1 MTDTPTLLIIEDDPD
16 NARSVTEAAADAGF
30 KTACSATGVAG
41 VDLFRQHTPDVVLS
55 DLVLP
60 DIDGLEV
67 LARLRKFDASVP
79 VIIMTAYGSVESGVR
94 AMREGAYDYVT
105 KPLDLEDI
113 QSKLRRAY
121 ETSRLRRQVDKLSQS
136 VRDKFAA
143 TSIVAESAGMKS
155 VISQI
160 EALADTAATILI
172 CGDSGTGKELVARA
186 LHVDSKRAQGP
197 FVAVNCGAFAES
209 LLESELFG
217 HEKGSFTGAT
227 GIHKGAFERA
237 DGGTLFLDEIGDA
250 PTPVQVKL
258 LRALEEKEICRVG
271 GKEAIKISVRLV
283 SATNKNL
290 EAMVAAGTFREDL
303 LYRLNVV
310 TIRVPPLRS
319 RKEDIRPLTDR
330 FIARSAA
337 ENSKHITAVRPDFY
351 AALEAYDW
359 PGNVRQ
365 LRNIVESA
373 VLLSP
378 GGVLSS
384 ESVNVPGGPARP
396 AAEAAAAAGSPA
408 ALSVPGNMT
417 LEQIERAVL
426 ESRLQRNEGNRTLTA
441 DQLGLSR
448 RTIQRKI
455 KEHHLPF

>member
-1 MTDTPTLLIIEDDPD
+1 MNDTPTLLIIEDDPD
-16 NARSVTEAAADAGF
+16 NARSVMEAAADAGF
-30 KTACSATGVAG
+30 KTVCAAAGVAG
-41 VDLFRQHTPDVVLS
+41 VSLFRQQVPDVVLS

-67 LARLRKFDASVP
+67 LSRLRKLDAAVP

-94 AMREGAYDYVT
+94 AMHEGAYDYVT
-105 KPLDLEDI
+105 KPLDLDDI

-121 ETSRLRRQVDKLSQS
+121 EASRLRRQVDKLSQS
-136 VRDKFAA
+136 VRERFAS
-143 TSIVAESAGMKS
+143 TSIIAESPGMKA

-160 EALADTAATILI
+160 EALADSGATVLVT
-172 CGDSGTGKELVARA
+172 GESGTGKELVARA

-197 FVAVNCGAFAES
+197 FVAVNCGAFAET

-217 HEKGSFTGAT
+217 HEKGAFTGAA

-250 PTPVQVKL
+250 PTSVQVKL
-258 LRALEEKEICRVG
+258 LRALEEREICRVG
-271 GKEAIKISVRLV
+271 GKEVIKINVRLV

-310 TIRVPPLRS
+310 TLRVPPLRS
-319 RKEDIRPLTDR
+319 RKEDIRHMADR
-330 FIARSAA
+330 FIARAA
-337 ENSKHITAVRPDFY
+337 SENGKHITTVRPDFY
-351 AALEAYDW
+351 TALDAYDW

-384 ESVNVPGGPARP
+384 ESVSLPGGPPRP
-396 AAEAAAAAGSPA
+396 AAAASTG
-408 ALSVPGNMT
+408 ALSIPEGMT
-417 LEQIERAVL
+417 LDQLERAVL
-426 ESRLQRNEGNRTLTA
+426 ENRLQQNSGNRTLTA

-455 KEHHLPF
+455 KEHNLPF

>member
-1 MTDTPTLLIIEDDPD
+1 MSDTPTLLIVEDDPD
-16 NARSVTEAAADAGF
+16 NARSVAEAAADAGF
-30 KTACSATGVAG
+30 KTVGAATGTAG
-41 VDLFRQHTPDVVLS
+41 VELFRQQVPDVVLS

-67 LARLRKFDASVP
+67 LARLKKLDASIP

-94 AMREGAYDYVT
+94 AMHEGAYDYVT
-105 KPLDLEDI
+105 KPLDLDDI

-136 VRDKFAA
+136 VRERFAS
-143 TSIVAESAGMKS
+143 TSIIAESPGMKA

-160 EALADTAATILI
+160 EALADTAATVLVA
-172 CGDSGTGKELVARA
+172 GESGTGKELVARA

-197 FVAVNCGAFAES
+197 FVAVNCGAFVET

-217 HEKGSFTGAT
+217 HEKGAFTGAA

-258 LRALEEKEICRVG
+258 LRALEEREIVRVG
-271 GKEAIKISVRLV
+271 GKESIKVNVRLV

-319 RKEDIRPLTDR
+319 RKEDIRHMTDR
-330 FIARSAA
+330 FIARAA
-337 ENSKHITAVRPDFY
+337 TENGKHITTVRPDFY

-378 GGVLSS
+378 SGVLSAD
-384 ESVNVPGGPARP
+384 SVALPGGVARSP
-396 AAEAAAAAGSPA
+396 STAAAG
-408 ALSVPGNMT
+408 ALAIPDGMT
-417 LEQIERAVL
+417 LEQLERAVL
-426 ESRLQRNEGNRTLTA
+426 EARLQQNAGNRTLTA

-455 KEHHLPF
+455 KEHNLPY

>member
-1 MTDTPTLLIIEDDPD
+1 MNPTPTLLIIEDDPD
-16 NARSVTEAAADAGF
+16 NARSVKEAAEDAGF
-30 KTACSATGVAG
+30 TTVCAATGTAG
-41 VDLFRQHTPDVVLS
+41 VNAFLHQVPDLVLS

-67 LARLRKFDASVP
+67 LARLRKLDAAVP

-94 AMREGAYDYVT
+94 AMHEGAYDYVT
-105 KPLDLEDI
+105 KPLDLDDI

-121 ETSRLRRQVDKLSQS
+121 ETSRLRRQVDKLSQT
-136 VRDKFAA
+136 VRERFASSA
-143 TSIVAESAGMKS
+143 IIAESPGMKA

-160 EALADTAATILI
+160 EALADTSATILV
-172 CGDSGTGKELVARA
+172 CGESGTGKELVARA
-186 LHVDSKRAQGP
+186 LHVDSKRAGGP
-197 FVAVNCGAFAES
+197 FVAVNCGAFAEN

-227 GIHKGAFERA
+227 GTHKGAFERA

-258 LRALEEKEICRVG
+258 LRALEEKEVRRVG
-271 GKEAIKISVRLV
+271 GREVFKVNVRLV

-290 EAMVAAGTFREDL
+290 EAMVKEGTFREDL
-303 LYRLNVV
+303 FYRLNVV
-310 TIRVPPLRS
+310 TLRVPPLRS
-319 RKEDIRPLTDR
+319 RKEDIRHMTDR
-330 FIARSAA
+330 FIARTAS
-337 ENSKHITAVRPDFY
+337 ENNKHITAVRPDFY

-365 LRNIVESA
+365 LRNMVETA

-378 GGVLSS
+378 GGVLAAD
-384 ESVNVPGGPARP
+384 SVTLP
-396 AAEAAAAAGSPA
+396 GSPA
-408 ALSVPGNMT
+408 RATAAVAPGVFSLPSGMT
-417 LEQIERAVL
+417 LDQLERAVL
-426 ESRLQRNEGNRTLTA
+426 ETKLQQNAGNRTLTA

-455 KEHHLPF
+455 KEHNLPF

>member
-1 MTDTPTLLIIEDDPD
+1 MNESPTLLIIEDDPD
-16 NARSVTEAAADAGF
+16 NARSVKEAADDAGF
-30 KTACSATGVAG
+30 KTLCAATGAAG
-41 VDLFRQHTPDVVLS
+41 VELFRQQVPDLVLS

-67 LARLRKFDASVP
+67 LARLRKLDAAVP

-94 AMREGAYDYVT
+94 AMHEGAYDYVT
-105 KPLDLEDI
+105 KPLDLDDI
-113 QSKLRRAY
+113 QSKLRRAC
-121 ETSRLRRQVDKLSQS
+121 EASRLRRQVDKLSQS
-136 VRDKFAA
+136 VRERFAA
-143 TSIVAESAGMKS
+143 TAIIAESPGMKS
-155 VISQI
+155 VITQI
-160 EALADTAATILI
+160 EALADTAATVLV
-172 CGDSGTGKELVARA
+172 CGESGTGKELVARA

-197 FVAVNCGAFAES
+197 FVAVNCGAFVET

-217 HEKGSFTGAT
+217 HEKGAFTGAA
-227 GIHKGAFERA
+227 GVHKGAFERA

-250 PTPVQVKL
+250 PPSVQVKL
-258 LRALEEKEICRVG
+258 LRALEEREIRRVG
-271 GKEAIKISVRLV
+271 GRDVIKVNVRLV
-283 SATNKNL
+283 SATNKDL
-290 EAMVAAGTFREDL
+290 DAMVREGKFREDL

-319 RKEDIRPLTDR
+319 RKEDIRHMADR
-330 FIARSAA
+330 FIARAA
-337 ENSKHITAVRPDFY
+337 ADNGKHITTVRPDFY

-378 GGVLSS
+378 GGVLSA
-384 ESVNVPGGPARP
+384 ESLALPGSARP
-396 AAEAAAAAGSPA
+396 IPAAAGELA
-408 ALSVPGNMT
+408 VPESMT

-426 ESRLQRNEGNRTLTA
+426 ENRLRQNAGNRTLTA

>member
-1 MTDTPTLLIIEDDPD
+1 MSEKPTLLVIEDDPD
-16 NARSVTEAAADAGF
+16 NARSVTEAASDAGF
-30 KTACSATGVAG
+30 DAACAGTGLAG
-41 VDLFRQHTPDVVLS
+41 LNLFRQRVPDVVLS

-60 DIDGLEV
+60 DIDGLDV
-67 LARLRKFDASVP
+67 LGRIRKLDASVP

-105 KPLDLEDI
+105 KPLDLDDI

-121 ETSRLRRQVDKLSQS
+121 ETSRLRRQVDRLSQS
-136 VRDKFAA
+136 VRERFA
-143 TSIVAESAGMKS
+143 TSAIVAESPGMKT

-160 EALADTAATILI
+160 EALADTAATVLI
-172 CGDSGTGKELVARA
+172 SGESGTGKELVARA
-186 LHVDSKRAQGP
+186 LHVDSKRAAGP
-197 FVAVNCGAFAES
+197 FVAVNCGAFVES

-217 HEKGSFTGAT
+217 HEKGAFTGAT
-227 GIHKGAFERA
+227 GTHKGAFERA

-250 PTPVQVKL
+250 PLPVQVKL
-258 LRALEEKEICRVG
+258 LRALEEREVRRVG
-271 GKEAIKISVRLV
+271 GRDVIKVNVRLV
-283 SATNKNL
+283 SATNKDLN
-290 EAMVAAGTFREDL
+290 AMVREGTFREDL

-310 TIRVPPLRS
+310 TLRVPPLRS
-319 RKEDIRPLTDR
+319 RKEDVRPLTDR
-330 FIARSAA
+330 FIARSASDNGKA
-337 ENSKHITAVRPDFY
+337 IAAVRPDFY

-365 LRNIVESA
+365 LRNMVESA

-378 GGVLSS
+378 GGVLS
-384 ESVNVPGGPARP
+384 GD
-396 AAEAAAAAGSPA
+396 
-408 ALSVPGNMT
+408 SVPLPGAPKAPPASASSAFSFPANMT

-426 ESRLQRNEGNRTLTA
+426 ETKLQQNAGNRTLTA

-455 KEHHLPF
+455 KEHNLPY

>member
-1 MTDTPTLLIIEDDPD
+1 MNNTPALLIIEDDPD
-16 NARSVTEAAADAGF
+16 NARSVQEAAEDAGF
-30 KTACSATGVAG
+30 KALCATTGLAG
-41 VDLFRQHTPDVVLS
+41 EDLFRQQTPDVVLS

-60 DIDGLEV
+60 DIDGLQV
-67 LARLRKFDASVP
+67 LARLRKLDASVP
-79 VIIMTAYGSVESGVR
+79 IIIMTAYGSVESGVR

-105 KPLDLEDI
+105 KPLDLDDI

-121 ETSRLRRQVDKLSQS
+121 ETSRLRRQVDKLTQS
-136 VRDKFAA
+136 VRERFAA
-143 TSIVAESAGMKS
+143 TAIIAESPGMKT

-160 EALADTAATILI
+160 EALADTTATVLI
-172 CGDSGTGKELVARA
+172 CGESGTGKELVARA

-197 FVAVNCGAFAES
+197 FVAVNCGAFVET

-217 HEKGSFTGAT
+217 HEKGAFTGAT
-227 GIHKGAFERA
+227 AVHKGAFERA

-250 PTPVQVKL
+250 PPSVQVKL
-258 LRALEEKEICRVG
+258 LRALEEREIRRVG
-271 GKEAIKISVRLV
+271 GRDVIKVNVRLV
-283 SATNKNL
+283 SATNKDL
-290 EAMVAAGTFREDL
+290 DARVREGAFREDL

-310 TIRVPPLRS
+310 TLRVPPLRS
-319 RKEDIRPLTDR
+319 RKEDIRHMADR
-330 FIARSAA
+330 FIARAA
-337 ENSKHITAVRPDFY
+337 ADNGKHITSVRPDFY
-351 AALEAYDW
+351 SALESYDW

-378 GGVLSS
+378 NGILSA
-384 ESVNVPGGPARP
+384 ESLALPGAARP
-396 AAEAAAAAGSPA
+396 AAATPPA
-408 ALSVPGNMT
+408 HPGGLAFAENMT

-426 ESRLQRNEGNRTLTA
+426 ETRLQQNGGNRTLTA

-455 KEHHLPF
+455 KEHNLPY

>member
-1 MTDTPTLLIIEDDPD
+1 MNNNTPTLLIIEDDPD
-16 NARSVTEAAADAGF
+16 NARSVKEAAEDAGF
-30 KTACSATGVAG
+30 KTVCTGTGIAG
-41 VDLFRQHTPDVVLS
+41 VEAFRQQVPDLVLS

-60 DIDGLEV
+60 DIDGLDV
-67 LARLRKFDASVP
+67 LARLRKFDAAVP

-105 KPLDLEDI
+105 KPLDLDDI

-136 VRDKFAA
+136 VREKFASTA
-143 TSIVAESAGMKS
+143 IIAESAGMKS

-172 CGDSGTGKELVARA
+172 CGESGTGKELVARA
-186 LHVDSKRAQGP
+186 LHVDSKRADGP
-197 FVAVNCGAFAES
+197 FVAVNCGAFAEN

-217 HEKGSFTGAT
+217 HEKGSFTGAFGT
-227 GIHKGAFERA
+227 HKGAFERA

-250 PTPVQVKL
+250 PTSVQVKL
-258 LRALEEKEICRVG
+258 LRALEEKEVRRVG
-271 GKEAIKISVRLV
+271 GREVIKVNVRLV

-290 EAMVAAGTFREDL
+290 EAMVQEGAFREDL

-319 RKEDIRPLTDR
+319 RKEDIRHMADR
-330 FIARSAA
+330 FIARAA
-337 ENSKHITAVRPDFY
+337 NENGKHITAVRPDFY
-351 AALEAYDW
+351 AALDAYDW

-378 GGVLSS
+378 SGILTADSAAL
-384 ESVNVPGGPARP
+384 PGGAARP
-396 AAEAAAAAGSPA
+396 LSADRLPPGSLAIPDA
-408 ALSVPGNMT
+408 MT
-417 LEQIERAVL
+417 IDQIERAVL
-426 ESRLQRNEGNRTLTA
+426 ETRLQKNDGNRTLTA

>member
-1 MTDTPTLLIIEDDPD
+1 MNDTPTLLIVEDDPD
-16 NARSVTEAAADAGF
+16 NARSVAEAAADAGF
-30 KTACSATGVAG
+30 KTSCAATGVAG
-41 VDLFRQHTPDVVLS
+41 VDLFRQQVPDVVLS

-67 LARLRKFDASVP
+67 LSRLRKLDASVP

-94 AMREGAYDYVT
+94 AMHEGAYDYVT
-105 KPLDLEDI
+105 KPLDLDDI

-136 VRDKFAA
+136 VRERFASTA
-143 TSIVAESAGMKS
+143 IIAESPGMKTIVA
-155 VISQI
+155 QI
-160 EALADTAATILI
+160 EALADTTATVLVT
-172 CGDSGTGKELVARA
+172 GESGTGKELVARA
-186 LHVDSKRAQGP
+186 LHVDSKRSEGP
-197 FVAVNCGAFAES
+197 FVAVNCGAFAET

-227 GIHKGAFERA
+227 NFHKGAFERA

-250 PTPVQVKL
+250 PTAVQVKL
-258 LRALEEKEICRVG
+258 LRALEEREICRVG
-271 GKEAIKISVRLV
+271 GKEPIKVNVRLV

-290 EAMVAAGTFREDL
+290 ETMVATGTFREDL

-310 TIRVPPLRS
+310 TIRVPPLRN
-319 RKEDIRPLTDR
+319 RKEDIRHMTDR
-330 FIARSAA
+330 FIARAA
-337 ENSKHITAVRPDFY
+337 SENGKHITTVRPDFY
-351 AALEAYDW
+351 AVLETYDW

-378 GGVLSS
+378 SGVLSA
-384 ESVNVPGGPARP
+384 ESVTLPGGAARSP
-396 AAEAAAAAGSPA
+396 AAAA
-408 ALSVPGNMT
+408 PGTLAIPSNMT
-417 LEQIERAVL
+417 LEQLERAVL
-426 ESRLQRNEGNRTLTA
+426 ESRLQQNAGNRTVTA

-455 KEHHLPF
+455 KEHNLPF

>member
-1 MTDTPTLLIIEDDPD
+1 MNNTPTVLIIEDDPD
-16 NARSVTEAAADAGF
+16 NARSVAEAAADAGF
-30 KTACSATGVAG
+30 KTFDSATGMAG
-41 VDLFRQHTPDVVLS
+41 VELFRQQVPDVVLS

-60 DIDGLEV
+60 DIDGLEI
-67 LARLRKFDASVP
+67 LARLRKIDLAVP

-105 KPLDLEDI
+105 KPLDLDDI

-121 ETSRLRRQVDKLSQS
+121 ETSRLRRQVDRLSQS
-136 VRDKFAA
+136 VREKF
-143 TSIVAESAGMKS
+143 TSSSIIAESPGMKA

-160 EALADTAATILI
+160 EALADSAVTILI

-197 FVAVNCGAFAES
+197 FVAVNCGAFAEN

-217 HEKGSFTGAT
+217 HEKGSFTGAFGT
-227 GIHKGAFERA
+227 HKGAFERA

-250 PTPVQVKL
+250 PTSVQVKL

-271 GKEAIKISVRLV
+271 GKEVIKVNVRLI

-290 EAMVAAGTFREDL
+290 AAMIVAGTFREDL

-310 TIRVPPLRS
+310 TISVPPLRS
-319 RKEDIRPLTDR
+319 RKEDIRPMVDR
-330 FIARSAA
+330 FIARAVA
-337 ENSKHITAVRPDFY
+337 ENGKHISIVRPDFY
-351 AALEAYDW
+351 AALEVYDW

-378 GGVLSS
+378 SGLLCA
-384 ESVNVPGGPARP
+384 ESVTLPSDFAR
-396 AAEAAAAAGSPA
+396 SSTSSD
-408 ALSVPGNMT
+408 ALDVVAFPNNLT

-426 ESRLQRNEGNRTLTA
+426 ESCLQRNEGNRTITA

-455 KEHHLPF
+455 KEHKLSF